1 MWWSPV
7 GCDGRFG
14 DLPELST
21 VTDAHL
27 PRTLPNDATEHTRAV
42 TTRPIPSF
50 DPADFDRAQR
60 GLIAQHDTGVIE
72 GPAWPAWDINRWS
85 FIEQG
90 APNPDTVHASLW
102 RQAQLNV
109 IHGLFEVAPGCWQA
123 RGYDISNIT
132 FIEGHEGWVIV
143 DPLTNTATA
152 ATFLPVVAVIALTLG
167 QNPLYLAIPA
177 ALATNCSYMMP
188 VGTPPNAIVFGS
200 GLITLPEMV
209 RVGWLLNL
217 CLLMIVL
224 LAVIALGPWVFG
236 IQFDVIPEWA
246 R

>member
-1 MWWSPV
+1 MILF
-7 GCDGRFG
+7 FG
-14 DLPELST
+14 GGLSL
-21 VTDAHL
+21 A
-27 PRTLPNDATEHTRAV
+27 AA
-42 TTRPIPSF
+42 
-50 DPADFDRAQR
+50 
-60 GLIAQHDTGVIE
+60 IE
-72 GPAWPAWDINRWS
+72 R
-85 FIEQG
+85 
-90 APNPDTVHASLW
+90 
-102 RQAQLNV
+102 
-109 IHGLFEVAPGCWQA
+109 HGLA
-123 RGYDISNIT
+123 GYMGPFFSGL
-132 FIEGHEGWVIV
+132 EGVPFLLLMALICFTLLM
-143 DPLTNTATA
+143 LTELTSNTATA